1 MERCDRITSLFWFIF
16 GLYITISAYTFG
28 IGSLSNPGPGF
39 IFFLTG
45 NFISI
50 LSIIVFVGAEIS
62 IKSGEIRP
70 ISWEGIRW
78 GKMISVVISLVIY
91 TYLFEKIGYMLSIL
105 FLMLYLFKG
114 IEPQKWRT
122 AITSTILTCVM
133 VYVIFVLWLKCQF
146 PRGLLPF

>member
-1 MERCDRITSLFWFIF
+1 MERFDKITSLFWFLL
-16 GLYITISAYTFG
+16 GLYVAIKGYTFG

-50 LSIIVFVGAEIS
+50 LSIIVFIGAYLK
-62 IKSGEIRP
+62 IKSGQKSI

-78 GKMISVVISLVIY
+78 GKLISVVIALVLY
-91 TYLFEKIGYMLSIL
+91 AYLFEKVGYMLSIL
-105 FLMLYLFKG
+105 FLMLYLFQG

-122 AITSTILTCVM
+122 AITGTLLTCAS
-133 VYVIFVLWLKCQF
+133 VYFIFVFWLKCQF
-146 PRGLLPF
+146 PKGILPF